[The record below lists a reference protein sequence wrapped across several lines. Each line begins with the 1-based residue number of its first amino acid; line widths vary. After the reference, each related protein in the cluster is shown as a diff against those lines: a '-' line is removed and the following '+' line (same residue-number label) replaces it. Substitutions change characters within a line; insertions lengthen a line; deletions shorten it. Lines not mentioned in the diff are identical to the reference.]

1 MRARRGGRQPCHW
14 EKSLV
19 RKDHDRPA
27 AKAMRI
33 EMVRAFLE
41 GDLEL
46 YVRLDKAHREIIGR
60 KA

>member
-1 MRARRGGRQPCHW
+1 MSFFPI
-14 EKSLV
+14 
-19 RKDHDRPA
+19 PF
-27 AKAMRI
+27 
-33 EMVRAFLE
+33 VRAFLE